1 MIRTKKED
9 ELMVFFE
16 EKEKSKALLG
26 SAGFQNPPN
35 LSKPLH
41 QLLGQQ
47 FGNFFNAYTKSFNK
61 MYKRKGGLFADD
73 VCRLVVGDEAYFCN
87 TLRYIHLNPIHHGF
101 VKELADWE
109 HTSYASYNSEK
120 HTKLCKAFTLA
131 VFGGIKG
138 FKEAHTVDGL
148 DINGIPFD

>member
-1 MIRTKKED
+1 
-9 ELMVFFE
+9 
-16 EKEKSKALLG
+16 
-26 SAGFQNPPN
+26 
-35 LSKPLH
+35 
-41 QLLGQQ
+41 
-47 FGNFFNAYTKSFNK
+47 
-61 MYKRKGGLFADD
+61 MYERKGGLFADD
-73 VCRLVVGDEAYFCN
+73 VCRLVVGDESYFCN

-109 HTSYASYNSEK
+109 HTSYASYCSDK

-138 FKEAHTVDGL
+138 FKEAHTFEGL